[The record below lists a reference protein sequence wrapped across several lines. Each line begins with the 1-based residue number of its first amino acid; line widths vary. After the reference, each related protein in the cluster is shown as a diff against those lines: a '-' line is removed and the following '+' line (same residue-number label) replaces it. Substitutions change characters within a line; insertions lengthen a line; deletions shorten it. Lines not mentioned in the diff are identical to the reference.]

1 MDGVVALVGITLIVL
16 IIVLP
21 ITAMVTAARARR
33 STDELLWRISRLES
47 RIGELDRHGAS
58 IPPTGGLPA
67 PEPAPVP
74 EPEPAA
80 PPHAPP
86 PPPKLAAP
94 APAPPV
100 IAAPPVTRASSASA
114 PPPTAPAREFDW
126 EQFLGVKL
134 FAWLAGLAAL
144 FGAVFGLKYSVEHG
158 WVPPAVRAAF
168 GFLAGAGALAGGF
181 FAIRRRFEITGQAL
195 CATGVVIL
203 YSVTFACKAL
213 YRFEFF
219 STGPTFAVMVLI
231 TVTAFLLAV
240 RLPSQTVA
248 ILGFFGG
255 FLTPV
260 LVSSGFDNPVG
271 LFGYI
276 ALLDMGLLAVAL
288 HRRWHYLALLAA
300 LGTAAMQIGW
310 AEAFFSVSRLPTA
323 VTVGVF
329 FVALFA
335 AAAGVAWRRG
345 EQNKWVTG
353 SAFIPP
359 ALAIAF
365 ALYFIS
371 LPGAAARPA
380 WIFALVLVADIVAL
394 ALVLMDPAVARAHVA
409 AALAAFATT
418 AVWIGAAAT
427 TELLPWALG
436 FVVLLG
442 ALHACFPFAL
452 RRVQPGYVAGG
463 WSGALCCLG
472 LVVLLVPV
480 LSMDDVGVWMWPVVL
495 LLDLIVLAAA
505 AASGILLALAGA
517 VALTFLTLG
526 AAILRSPAVHV
537 DAQAGTL
544 ELWLVA
550 GFASLFCAAS
560 VWLLRRADARFAADG
575 IRPPAWTRHLPGLS
589 GATPFALLVMLIFKL
604 GPPNPGEIFG
614 VAFLLALLLL
624 GITALARQ
632 GMLAL
637 AAFLGCL
644 IVEYTWFN
652 GWFRAGEH
660 GAALAGF
667 AIFAAL
673 FLGFP
678 FVMRRRILDIQMPW
692 AVAALSLPLHFI
704 LLRGGI
710 DAVWPNDIP
719 GVLAMLFALPLVAGL
734 ILLLRWIPADAGFR
748 LNRLAWFAGAALFFV
763 TLVFPLQFQKHWI
776 TIGWALEGAA
786 LLWLFHRLP
795 HPGLRLTGIALLVA
809 VFIRLTFNPA
819 IFDYAPRGEHP
830 ILNWILYTYGIAA
843 AACFAGMRLLAPPQE
858 RVLSIDA
865 RALVGA
871 MGTVL
876 AFVLMN
882 LEIADYFSPAGS
894 ALHLSFSGNLPRDMS
909 YTIAWSLFALALLV
923 IGISRGIRA
932 ARYAAIALLGVAL
945 LKLFIHDLARLDQL
959 YRVAAFIA
967 VAVIAFAASFLF
979 QRFLRRTDKEQR

>member
-1 MDGVVALVGITLIVL
+1 MSKVTVTSATLNIREQPAATSKAVGEYRQGDVVTALARVEGKYLRDGRFHWLLTDKGWIAETYTQPAYSGPTVVFTPAMHAPGSDWMWQNPDLQAMLRQVN
-16 IIVLP
+16 LP
-21 ITAMVTAARARR
+21 IKFL
-33 STDELLWRISRLES
+33 S
-47 RIGELDRHGAS
+47 IGFNGD
-58 IPPTGGLPA
+58 
-67 PEPAPVP
+67 
-74 EPEPAA
+74 
-80 PPHAPP
+80 
-86 PPPKLAAP
+86 
-94 APAPPV
+94 
-100 IAAPPVTRASSASA
+100 
-114 PPPTAPAREFDW
+114 
-126 EQFLGVKL
+126 
-134 FAWLAGLAAL
+134 
-144 FGAVFGLKYSVEHG
+144 Y
-158 WVPPAVRAAF
+158 
-168 GFLAGAGALAGGF
+168 
-181 FAIRRRFEITGQAL
+181 
-195 CATGVVIL
+195 
-203 YSVTFACKAL
+203 
-213 YRFEFF
+213 
-219 STGPTFAVMVLI
+219 
-231 TVTAFLLAV
+231 
-240 RLPSQTVA
+240 
-248 ILGFFGG
+248 
-255 FLTPV
+255 
-260 LVSSGFDNPVG
+260 
-271 LFGYI
+271 
-276 ALLDMGLLAVAL
+276 
-288 HRRWHYLALLAA
+288 
-300 LGTAAMQIGW
+300 W
-310 AEAFFSVSRLPTA
+310 AEFNKPEFHLVRIYWPSDKTKWSPQEVWDY
-323 VTVGVF
+323 VK
-329 FVALFA
+329 
-335 AAAGVAWRRG
+335 AGVLR
-345 EQNKWVTG
+345 
-353 SAFIPP
+353 F
-359 ALAIAF
+359 
-365 ALYFIS
+365 YS
-371 LPGAAARPA
+371 LGARKFELHNEPNLPQEGLGYS
-380 WIFALVLVADIVAL
+380 WKNGDEFG
-394 ALVLMDPAVARAHVA
+394 RW
-409 AALAAFATT
+409 LAAFATT

-436 FVVLLG
+436 FVVLLS

-544 ELWLVA
+544 ELWLIA

-734 ILLLRWIPADAGFR
+734 ILLLRWIPADAPFR

-843 AACFAGMRLLAPPQE
+843 AACFAGMRLLAPRRE
-858 RVLSIDA
+858 RVLHIDA

-871 MGTVL
+871 MGTIL
-876 AFVLMN
+876 AFLLMN
-882 LEIADYFSPAGS
+882 LEIADYFAPAGA

-979 QRFLRRTDKEQR
+979 QRFLRGTDKVQR